1 MCYILNSGAET
12 NVKKE
17 EFLVPTLEGFEER
30 TLKDKNN
37 SPYNPMSAAREG

>member
-37 SPYNPMSAAREG
+37 SHITSPAREG

>member
-17 EFLVPTLEGFEER
+17 EFLVPTLEGIEER

-37 SPYNPMSAAREG
+37 SHIT